1 MLLLLEAPDLVPGSE
16 LKSDPPST
24 INLFNDIPLFRV
36 NVKFFLSQLIDM
48 ETDRTDTPQTVLR
61 FKIIFIRRAIIFIRR
76 AIIEYTSYSIT
87 RV

>member
-48 ETDRTDTPQTVLR
+48 ETDRTDTPLR
-61 FKIIFIRRAIIFIRR
+61 FKIIFIRR